1 MPVPRVIPP
10 LSAPRVI
17 APLAAPRVI
26 VPLAAPRVIAFGD
39 VFDDVIVT
47 PAGDIRPDTDTAATI
62 ERRSGGSAANAA
74 AWFGHL
80 GSESHFFGRVGAADV
95 DRHAA
100 ELADAGVA
108 AHLLADTERPT
119 GTIVVV
125 LQPDRTRTML
135 TERGANVLTGP
146 ADVDRAL
153 LAPGAHLH
161 LTGYSLFNDVPGT
174 ERMSAVR
181 ACAALIAAATA
192 AGMTI
197 SVNPGSAGFIADHGA
212 DTVLDASRGATV
224 LLPNLDEGRALIAS
238 AGPAAPGSS
247 AADPEEVATA
257 LLAHAPVVALT
268 MGRGGVLAA
277 VRRAHGHPLVVR
289 VPALLVDPVD
299 TTGAGD
305 AFSAGF
311 VHALLTGGSVVAEAI
326 DEARLERAA
335 REGVRCAAIAI
346 QRLGARPPVAG
357 RPEPVTATE
366 TVPV

>member
-1 MPVPRVIPP
+1 MPV
-10 LSAPRVI
+10 PRVI
-17 APLAAPRVI
+17 APLASPRVI
-26 VPLAAPRVIAFGD
+26 APLASPRVIAPLASPRVIAPLAAPRVIAFGD

-47 PAGDIRPDTDTAATI
+47 PAGEIRPDTDTAATI

-80 GSESHFFGRVGAADV
+80 GAESHFFGRVGAIDV

-100 ELADAGVA
+100 ELADSGVA
-108 AHLLADTERPT
+108 AHLRPDPERPT

-174 ERMSAVR
+174 ERLSAVR
-181 ACAALIAAATA
+181 ACAALIAEATT

-224 LLPNLDEGRALIAS
+224 LLPNLDEGRALTAVVD
-238 AGPAAPGSS
+238 PA
-247 AADPEEVATA
+247 EVATA
-257 LLAHAPVVALT
+257 LLVHAPVVVLT
-268 MGRGGVLAA
+268 MGRDGVLAA
-277 VRRAHGHPLVVR
+277 VRRAGGHPLVVR

-311 VHALLTGGSVVAEAI
+311 VHALLTSGRLDAETI
-326 DEARLERAA
+326 DEARLEAA
-335 REGVRCAAIAI
+335 GREGVRCAAIAI
-346 QRLGARPPVAG
+346 QRLGARPPLAG
-357 RPEPVTATE
+357 QPEPVTQTEPAT
-366 TVPV
+366 V